1 MARPVSNTFTAGS
14 KPACQIASS
23 AMPSASQPSR
33 AGQTPGLSSSGPTQ
47 SLKHV
52 ADMPGQLRIPGH
64 RTLGKPLEQVG
75 ILLFK
80 QAPEQRLARRIVLVE
95 MQVKVIIQHHID
107 LLEAA
112 AALPAITFLQIRVGH
127 LSLGKVTVMLAIIY
141 HLPHQ
146 WENRC
151 SMQADWQRFLDDQG
165 AVRDDAGVVRHFHG
179 GGERILVGDH
189 LSILRVRGTE
199 TEKFL
204 QGQLTCDMKQV
215 FAGHTRLAMHLGLK
229 GRGMSSFRVLP
240 AEDGVDLVTPRSRV
254 DDTLAALKKYALF
267 SKVTLEQDNER
278 VALLFVGDAGAQL
291 LHAYGIPVPGKP
303 GEALFAPH
311 TAVARLESGARYL
324 LLMEH
329 GRARKM
335 LEQNTV
341 NELGAADQWR
351 RQDILAG
358 EGHIEAGGEDL
369 WLPQVLNYD
378 VLDGVN
384 FRKGCYLGQ
393 EIVARM
399 HFKGQLKQRMQRRD
413 WHGSEAPTTG
423 TVLRN
428 ASGQAVGE
436 VVTAVCHAG
445 RVSALLVLRLD
456 HSGDLL
462 IDGHSL
468 DATGAAL
475 PYALPATNQQ

>member
-1 MARPVSNTFTAGS
+1 
-14 KPACQIASS
+14 
-23 AMPSASQPSR
+23 
-33 AGQTPGLSSSGPTQ
+33 
-47 SLKHV
+47 
-52 ADMPGQLRIPGH
+52 MPGQLRVFRR

-75 ILLFK
+75 VLLLE
-80 QAPEQRLARRIVLVE
+80 QAPEQRLARLIVLVE
-95 MQVKVIIQHHID
+95 MQVKVIIEHHID
-107 LLEAA
+107 LLEAT
-112 AALPAITFLQIRVGH
+112 AALPAITFLQIGVGH

-189 LSILRVRGTE
+189 LAILRVRGVD

-204 QGQLTCDMKQV
+204 QGQLTCDLATV
-215 FAGHTRLAMHLGLK
+215 FAGQTRLAMHLSLK

-254 DDTLAALKKYALF
+254 EDTLAALKKYALF

-278 VALLFVGDAGAQL
+278 AALLFVGDAGAQL
-291 LHAYGIPVPGKP
+291 LHAYDIPVPGQP

-311 TAVARLESGARYL
+311 TAVARLENGARYL

-329 GRARKM
+329 GRAQKM

-351 RQDILAG
+351 LQDIIAG

-384 FRKGCYLGQ
+384 FKKGCYLGQ

-413 WHGSEAPTTG
+413 WSGEQAPATG

-428 ASGQAVGE
+428 NAGKAVGE
-436 VVTAVCHAG
+436 IVTAVCRNG

-456 HSGDLL
+456 HAGDLL
-462 IDGHSL
+462 IEEHALGS
-468 DATGAAL
+468 TAAVL
-475 PYALPATNQQ
+475 PYALPAPTQQQ

>member
-1 MARPVSNTFTAGS
+1 MR
-14 KPACQIASS
+14 C
-23 AMPSASQPSR
+23 
-33 AGQTPGLSSSGPTQ
+33 
-47 SLKHV
+47 
-52 ADMPGQLRIPGH
+52 QLRVPGC
-64 RTLGKPLEQVG
+64 RTLGEPLEQVG
-75 ILLFK
+75 VLLLE

-95 MQVKVIIQHHID
+95 MQVKVIIEHHID
-107 LLEAA
+107 LLEAT
-112 AALPAITFLQIRVGH
+112 AALPAIAFFQIHVGH

-165 AVRDDAGVVRHFHG
+165 AVRDAAGVVRHFHG

-189 LSILRVRGTE
+189 LAILRVRGVDTG
-199 TEKFL
+199 TFL
-204 QGQLTCDMKQV
+204 QGQLTCDLKTV
-215 FAGHTRLAMHLGLK
+215 FAGQTRLAMHLSLK

-254 DDTLAALKKYALF
+254 EDTLAALKKYALF

-278 VALLFVGDAGAQL
+278 AALLFVGDAGAQL
-291 LHAYGIPVPGKP
+291 LHAYDIPVPGQP

-311 TAVARLESGARYL
+311 TAVARLENGARYL

-329 GRARKM
+329 SRAQKM

-351 RQDILAG
+351 LQDIIAG

-384 FRKGCYLGQ
+384 FKKGCYLGQ

-399 HFKGQLKQRMQRRD
+399 HFKGQLKQRMQRLQWRGETD
-413 WHGSEAPTTG
+413 VATG

-428 ASGQAVGE
+428 DAGNAVGE
-436 VVTAVCHAG
+436 VVTC
-445 RVSALLVLRLD
+445 VSHDGVIEALAVLRLD
-456 HSGDLL
+456 HSGALQ
-462 IDGHSL
+462 IDGTLL
-468 DATGAAL
+468 DHKTLPL
-475 PYALPATNQQ
+475 PYHLPV

>member
-1 MARPVSNTFTAGS
+1 MR
-14 KPACQIASS
+14 C
-23 AMPSASQPSR
+23 
-33 AGQTPGLSSSGPTQ
+33 
-47 SLKHV
+47 
-52 ADMPGQLRIPGH
+52 QLRIPGC

-75 ILLFK
+75 VLFLE
-80 QAPEQRLARRIVLVE
+80 QAPEQRLARRIILVE
-95 MQVKVIIQHHID
+95 MQVKVIIEHHID
-107 LLEAA
+107 LLEAT
-112 AALPAITFLQIRVGH
+112 AALPAITFLQIGVGH

-189 LSILRVRGTE
+189 LAILRVRGVD

-204 QGQLTCDMKQV
+204 QGQLTCDLATV
-215 FAGHTRLAMHLGLK
+215 FAGQTRLAMHLSLK

-254 DDTLAALKKYALF
+254 EDTLAALKKYALF

-278 VALLFVGDAGAQL
+278 TALLFVGDAGAQL
-291 LHAYGIPVPGKP
+291 LHAYDIPVPGQP

-311 TAVARLESGARYL
+311 TAVARLENGARYL

-329 GRARKM
+329 SRAQKM

-351 RQDILAG
+351 LQDIIAG

-384 FRKGCYLGQ
+384 FKKGCYLGQ

-399 HFKGQLKQRMQRRD
+399 HFKGQLKQRMQRLQWRGETD
-413 WHGSEAPTTG
+413 VAAG

-428 ASGQAVGE
+428 DAGNAVGE
-436 VVTAVCHAG
+436 VVTC
-445 RVSALLVLRLD
+445 VSHDGITDALAVLRLD
-456 HSGDLL
+456 HSGGLQ
-462 IDGHSL
+462 IDGTRL
-468 DATGAAL
+468 DHKTLSL
-475 PYALPATNQQ
+475 PYHLPG